1 MFNNQEDILACG
13 GIQPMSCFHF
23 RNFTLIERNLLTDF
37 DLIRDVMYETASNSI
52 LLLVTEGKETPLLS
66 NCDFLSY
73 GENRFQCNVIRHLGA
88 SYTLLATHKYYD
100 LTFIVGRDSLNHTL
114 LSFVNP
120 GGSSLSPFIFAEMT
134 ESFSSYAS
142 TASSPN
148 LLLAGINP
156 HGNYLTLGLLSI
168 TPSPN
173 FKELVFI
180 DSVEFARLTIQR
192 IFPLPNSQDILI
204 SGLGIHKQTGDYQP
218 FIARISSLLHLQKIK
233 CSCQTPISAPF
244 HDFFV
249 ISSKLYGVFNHK
261 FENPLDSSL
270 IIWRLS
276 IVELNTTTCEPV
288 GSTIQIRAPDSFYC
302 HQTLTVN
309 RGIVF
314 LCNMNQDQAV
324 VIFTEH
330 SLSFRNL
337 PSGYR
342 KVIMESYVPLPAN
355 LSMRILSNAIV
366 RGKYAYT
373 ARTTASS
380 ISIAT
385 NNFTQL
391 LPDSVAREYQSP
403 SRSPTLLPSMK
414 PSLLPTSEPT
424 PLPSSRL
431 KTERPSISLSPS
443 SQPSS
448 SQPTRTVSPSR
459 IPSFPPS
466 LLPSTPETISPS
478 IIPTTNAPQYL
489 PTFYPSRHPTALLT
503 RSPVYP
509 SYKPTRLANP
519 TFTRKPSTVSPTTFI
534 IIEDELKAGENSF
547 SDSEKNSKKSSSVM
561 FNSTW
566 GIPIVVALGNAF
578 LAVGIWW
585 NYFSR
590 KEPEKIKIN
599 DDDDEETE
607 NFDAKNPHR
616 SSEGN
621 NDSQLIPEISLRIIV
636 MGNVEITNEISQS
649 TPPEPSVDSWE
660 ISMNNSNHN
669 SVKTITDS
677 FDSITGSSVTNT
689 NKPSVDMNRREE
701 ESDWEIS
708 DDENEEQQQMF
719 VKESSSTDSLELH
732 SLFHDH
738 KYSSNENISAN
749 SISDKGKE
757 TKTEEVDF
765 PPHQNSTHWE
775 SDSSVSSSESN
786 SVQSSSGSL

>member
-1 MFNNQEDILACG
+1 VFNNQEDILACG
-13 GIQPMSCFHF
+13 GVHPMSCFHF

-37 DLIRDVMYETASNSI
+37 DLISDVMYETASKSI
-52 LLLVTEGKETPLLS
+52 LLLVTAGKETPLLS

-73 GENRFQCNVIRHLGA
+73 GEIRFQCNVIRHLGA
-88 SYTLLATHKYYD
+88 SYTLLATHKFYD

-134 ESFSSYAS
+134 EAFTSYAS

-148 LLLAGINP
+148 LLLAGIGP
-156 HGNYLTLGLLSI
+156 SGYYLTLGLLSI

-173 FKELVFI
+173 FKELVII
-180 DSVEFARLTIQR
+180 DSVDFARLTIQR
-192 IFPLPNSQDILI
+192 IFPLPDSQDILI
-204 SGLGIHKQTGDYQP
+204 SGLGIQKQTGDYQP
-218 FIARISSLLHLQKIK
+218 LIARVSSLLHLQKIE
-233 CSCQTPISAPF
+233 CSSQTPISTPF

-261 FENPLDSSL
+261 SDNPVDSSL
-270 IIWRLS
+270 FVWRLS
-276 IVELNTTTCEPV
+276 IVELNTTTCEPT
-288 GSTIQIRAPDSFYC
+288 GPTIQIRAPDSLYC

-314 LCNMNQDQAV
+314 ICNMNQDQAV
-324 VIFTEH
+324 VIFTDH

-342 KVIMESYVPLPAN
+342 KVIVEPYVPLPAN
-355 LSMRILSNAIV
+355 LSMRTLSNAVV

-403 SRSPTLLPSMK
+403 SRSPTFLPSMK
-414 PSLLPTSEPT
+414 PSLFPTSEPS
-424 PLPSSRL
+424 PLPSSQL

-466 LLPSTPETISPS
+466 LLPTTPETMSPS
-478 IIPTTNAPQYL
+478 IIPTTNAPQHL

-519 TFTRKPSTVSPTTFI
+519 TSTRKPNTVSPSTFI
-534 IIEDELKAGENSF
+534 IIEGALKPA
-547 SDSEKNSKKSSSVM
+547 KNAKKSSSVN

-566 GIPIVVALGNAF
+566 GIPIVIALGNAF

-590 KEPEKIKIN
+590 KEPEKVKIH
-599 DDDDEETE
+599 DDDEETE
-607 NFDAKNPHR
+607 FFDAKNPHR

-621 NDSQLIPEISLRIIV
+621 NDLPIVNEISLRIIV

-649 TPPEPSVDSWE
+649 TSGEPSSVDSWE
-660 ISMNNSNHN
+660 LSMNNSNHN

-677 FDSITGSSVTNT
+677 SKIGSSVTNT

-701 ESDWEIS
+701 ESDWLIS
-708 DDENEEQQQMF
+708 DDENEDKQQIF
-719 VKESSSTDSLELH
+719 VKESSSTDSVELH
-732 SLFHDH
+732 SLFQNN
-738 KYSSNENISAN
+738 KYSSNENISSN
-749 SISDKGKE
+749 SISDKGNE
-757 TKTEEVDF
+757 TKTEEVEVDF
-765 PPHQNSTHWE
+765 SPRQNSTPWE
-775 SDSSVSSSESN
+775 SDSSVSSSESS
-786 SVQSSSGSL
+786 SVQSSYGSL